1 MGSMIYKPKRK
12 KGVVIS
18 KEQNKQLKRAVRTPN
33 NDVIEPV
40 IPVLDNCYNLTNE
53 VLESVI
59 SQEITADRQKKE
71 ENHTPVN
78 KKSLIVAGMLF
89 LLGASKTLTVAP
101 ARLQATFYLLSLA
114 VMVGSDPLQL
124 FNLVLAKE
132 SRIIISFIIGM
143 FASGFLYFWSITQYW
158 FLAVAV
164 ALIGALLIYLLNYRW
179 MRSENYYMD
188 AAVEGAIINNPKSAA
203 YQYYIYHGKTKC
215 RTLALRQNF
224 QFNEKILDGVFGLF
238 YRLGYADGWEKTE
251 QVNVTIQ
258 NLTERAEKA
267 ESRAKEAEQELKNV
281 TAEWRNAEKQINTL
295 KDEIYGSKSTAEYHM
310 KLYESIRNENLRLNA
325 EIEELETHL
334 VTSLPVAS
342 IEEIRDV
349 VQEVKDN
356 GEERVRELLKQGY
369 SIRKTVELSGVSF
382 YNVNRIRQELKQEAE
397 ENKIVSINS
406 ATA

>member
-59 SQEITADRQKKE
+59 SQEITADRRKKA

-78 KKSLIVAGMLF
+78 KKSLIAAGVLF

-101 ARLQATFYLLSLA
+101 TRLQATFYLLSLA
-114 VMVGSDPLQL
+114 VMVGGDPLQL
-124 FNLVLAKE
+124 FNLILAKE

-143 FASGFLYFWSITQYW
+143 FASGFLYFWSIMQYW
-158 FLAVAV
+158 YLTAAVT
-164 ALIGALLIYLLNYRW
+164 LIGALLIRCLNYRW

-188 AAVEGAIINNPKSAA
+188 SAVESAIVNNPDSKA
-203 YQYYIYHGKTKC
+203 YQAYIDRGKTKC

-224 QFNEKILDGVFGLF
+224 QFTDQILDGCFGLF
-238 YRLGYADGWEKTE
+238 YRLGYADGWNKTE

-258 NLTERAEKA
+258 KLTERAEKA
-267 ESRAKEAEQELKNV
+267 ESKAKEAEQELKTV
-281 TAEWRNAEKQINTL
+281 TAEFLNTEKELNSL
-295 KDEIYGSKSTAEYHM
+295 KDEIRGAKATAEYHM
-310 KLYESIRNENLRLNA
+310 KLYESIKNENLRLTATN
-325 EIEELETHL
+325 EELISMIGAE
-334 VTSLPVAS
+334 SP
-342 IEEIRDV
+342 IEDIINITEMTDEIKESAEDRA
-349 VQEVKDN
+349 
-356 GEERVRELLKQGY
+356 RELLRQGY

-382 YNVNRIRQELKQEAE
+382 YNVNRIKQELKQETE
-397 ENKIVSINS
+397 ETKIVSIKS

>member
-12 KGVVIS
+12 KGVAIS

-59 SQEITADRQKKE
+59 SQEITADRRKKA

-78 KKSLIVAGMLF
+78 KKSLIAAGVLF

-114 VMVGSDPLQL
+114 VMVGGDPLQL
-124 FNLVLAKE
+124 FNLILAKE

-143 FASGFLYFWSITQYW
+143 FASGFLYFWSIMQYW
-158 FLAVAV
+158 YLTAAVT
-164 ALIGALLIYLLNYRW
+164 LIGALLIRCLNYRW

-188 AAVEGAIINNPKSAA
+188 SAVESAIVNNPDSKA
-203 YQYYIYHGKTKC
+203 YQAYIDRGKTKC

-224 QFNEKILDGVFGLF
+224 QFTDQILDGCFGLF
-238 YRLGYADGWEKTE
+238 YRLGYADGWNKTE

-258 NLTERAEKA
+258 KLTERAEKA
-267 ESRAKEAEQELKNV
+267 ESKAKEAEQELKTV
-281 TAEWRNAEKQINTL
+281 TAEFLNTEKELNSL
-295 KDEIYGSKSTAEYHM
+295 KDEICGAKATAEYHM
-310 KLYESIRNENLRLNA
+310 KLYESIKNENLRLTATN
-325 EIEELETHL
+325 EELISMIGAE
-334 VTSLPVAS
+334 SP
-342 IEEIRDV
+342 IEDIINITEMTDEIKESAEDRA
-349 VQEVKDN
+349 
-356 GEERVRELLKQGY
+356 RELLRQGY

-382 YNVNRIRQELKQEAE
+382 YNVNRIKQELKQETE
-397 ENKIVSINS
+397 ETKIVSIKS